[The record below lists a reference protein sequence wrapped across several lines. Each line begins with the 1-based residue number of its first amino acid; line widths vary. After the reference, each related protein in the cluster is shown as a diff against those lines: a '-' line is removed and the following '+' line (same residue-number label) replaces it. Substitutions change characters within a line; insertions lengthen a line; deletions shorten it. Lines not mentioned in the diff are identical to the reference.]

1 MADSITIARPYA
13 KAVFEHALAV
23 GKLKE
28 WSELLHGLVS
38 AVLDSRGLSFITNPA
53 TSSEQHC
60 ELLLTAVQASPSEQE
75 AIKSLIT
82 TLADNKRLV
91 ILPETLALYEAMRA
105 EQEKTLEVAVVSFSA
120 LSHEQSEHLAGSLG
134 NRLQRKITLKVTID
148 KSLLG
153 GAVINAGN
161 LVIDGSVRGKLN
173 KLKRVL
179 AA

>member
-13 KAVFEHALAV
+13 KAVFEHALAA

-28 WSELLHGLVS
+28 WSEILHGLVNT
-38 AVLDSRGLSFITNPA
+38 VLDSRALSFITNPA
-53 TSSEQHC
+53 TSTEQHC
-60 ELLLTAVQASPSEQE
+60 ELLLGTVNVALSEKEAV
-75 AIKSLIT
+75 KNLIT

-91 ILPETLALYEAMRA
+91 ILPDTMALYEFMRA
-105 EQEKTLEVAVVSFSA
+105 EQEKTLEVDVISFSA
-120 LSHEQSEHLAGSLG
+120 LSGEQSEHLADSLG
-134 NRLQRKITLKVTID
+134 KRLQRKITLKVTID

-173 KLKRVL
+173 KLKTVL